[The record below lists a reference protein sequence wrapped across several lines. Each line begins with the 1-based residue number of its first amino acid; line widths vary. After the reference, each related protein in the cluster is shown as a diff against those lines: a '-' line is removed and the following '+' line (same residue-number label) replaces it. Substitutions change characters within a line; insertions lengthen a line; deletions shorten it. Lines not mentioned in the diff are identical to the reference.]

1 LLNYSKI
8 CTLTG
13 TLSVIVINS
22 VYIIDTRKTVS
33 KKSGK
38 RKHGYKHVTCVS
50 SGVKLNVGAV

>member
-22 VYIIDTRKTVS
+22 VYKIDTVLEKQLA
-33 KKSGK
+33 KSPERGSMVISMS
-38 RKHGYKHVTCVS
+38 HAYLVV
-50 SGVKLNVGAV
+50 